1 MRLNIGLASS
11 KPFNQLPL
19 SLRLRSPQGESNH
32 HKTLK
37 RRYFGGQFARELTR
51 WQKDLPI
58 GLRILQW
65 PFYFGAHTITLE
77 KT

>member
-37 RRYFGGQFARELTR
+37 KRYFGGL
-51 WQKDLPI
+51 
-58 GLRILQW
+58 GLRIVQMAVLFRR
-65 PFYFGAHTITLE
+65 PHYHAGKNIVKPMLPPG
-77 KT
+77 

>member
-11 KPFNQLPL
+11 KPFNQL
-19 SLRLRSPQGESNH
+19 SLRVRSPQGESNH
-32 HKTLK
+32 HKTVK
-37 RRYFGGQFARELTR
+37 RRYFGGF
-51 WQKDLPI
+51 
-58 GLRILQW
+58 GLRIVQW

>member
-37 RRYFGGQFARELTR
+37 KHYFGAL
-51 WQKDLPI
+51 
-58 GLRILQW
+58 GLRIVQW
-65 PFYFGAHTITLE
+65 PLFRRPHYHAGKNIVKPMLPPG
-77 KT
+77 

>member
-1 MRLNIGLASS
+1 MRLNIGIASS

-19 SLRLRSPQGESNH
+19 SLRVRSPQGESNQH
-32 HKTLK
+32 NTLK
-37 RRYFGGQFARELTR
+37 RRYFGGL
-51 WQKDLPI
+51 
-58 GLRILQW
+58 GLRIVQW

>member
-37 RRYFGGQFARELTR
+37 KRYIG
-51 WQKDLPI
+51 
-58 GLRILQW
+58 GLRIVQW
-65 PFYFGAHTITLE
+65 PCYFGAHTITLE

>member
-37 RRYFGGQFARELTR
+37 KRYFGGL
-51 WQKDLPI
+51 
-58 GLRILQW
+58 GLRIVQW
-65 PFYFGAHTITLE
+65 PCYFGAHTITLE
-77 KT
+77 KP